1 MKNSIALFV
10 VFYPGIELFIE
21 DFFNSV
27 INQSCKD
34 FDLIIVNDGWK
45 CKNLANQYQNLH
57 IVELPGGN
65 SIAKNREIGINYVI
79 KQKYRYLL
87 LCDADDTFHP
97 QRVESSIRALQKY
110 DIVVNDVN
118 IVSVDGQ
125 VMVSDYFCKSL
136 KGNEVLDMDFI
147 LKKNSLDD
155 RAYDVEHEE
164 SRMIMDGHDLATVHN
179 EIGKKRAALAD
190 EMNTLAKEFIQ
201 QNYDNVLGPGVFLML
216 FNGMP
221 YPILTPMM
229 EEIVSKAPES
239 FMNDPLVKEYVAVA
253 RSNMEKMKHH
263 P

>member
-1 MKNSIALFV
+1 MYKLYFFLFCAV
-10 VFYPGIELFIE
+10 LFASCSKKYKIEGISSVSLLDGKMLFIKVPAGDHWE
-21 DFFNSV
+21 NIDSAEVIHGLFKMKGEVDSTVFASLYMDDECIMPLVIEPGNIRYSIDNAGITFKGTPLNDSFN
-27 INQSCKD
+27 
-34 FDLIIVNDGWK
+34 
-45 CKNLANQYQNLH
+45 
-57 IVELPGGN
+57 
-65 SIAKNREIGINYVI
+65 
-79 KQKYRYLL
+79 
-87 LCDADDTFHP
+87 
-97 QRVESSIRALQKY
+97 
-110 DIVVNDVN
+110 
-118 IVSVDGQ
+118 
-125 VMVSDYFCKSL
+125 
-136 KGNEVLDMDFI
+136 DFI

-190 EMNTLAKEFIQ
+190 EMNNLAKEFIQ

-221 YPILTPMM
+221 YPMLTPMM

-253 RSNMEKMKHH
+253 RSNMEKMNHH

>member
-1 MKNSIALFV
+1 MYKLYFFLFCAV
-10 VFYPGIELFIE
+10 LFASCSKKYKIKGISSVSLLDGKMLFIKVPAGDHWE
-21 DFFNSV
+21 NIDSAEVIHGLFKMKGEVDSTVFASLYMDDECIMPLVIEPGNIRISIDNAGITIKGTPLNDSFN
-27 INQSCKD
+27 
-34 FDLIIVNDGWK
+34 
-45 CKNLANQYQNLH
+45 
-57 IVELPGGN
+57 
-65 SIAKNREIGINYVI
+65 
-79 KQKYRYLL
+79 
-87 LCDADDTFHP
+87 
-97 QRVESSIRALQKY
+97 
-110 DIVVNDVN
+110 
-118 IVSVDGQ
+118 
-125 VMVSDYFCKSL
+125 
-136 KGNEVLDMDFI
+136 DFI

-190 EMNTLAKEFIQ
+190 EMNNLAKEFIQ

-221 YPILTPMM
+221 YPMLTPMM

-253 RSNMEKMKHH
+253 RSNMEKMNHH